1 MLTTIRSG
9 FAGLQTFI
17 AGVAVSLVAILAA
30 LPAEAQE
37 GNWAGFYAGVN
48 AGGAWGNSD
57 TNIGCDDSTFAFGP
71 FCRLATAQRAIPFN
85 MSTDQD
91 GFIGG
96 VQAGYNFQRGH
107 MVFGIEADIAWTSID
122 GSQSVTTA
130 PTLNFPT
137 GNDSRVSQKLNYL
150 GTVRGRL
157 GYAMHNNFLLF
168 ATGGLAYGD
177 VDNRYAFEFQT
188 VGGSATASQ
197 SKTKTGWTV
206 GGGGEYS
213 FGHWSLKGEYLYYDL
228 GEERLSGQFIDAV
241 NGPQNVYLNPKFE
254 TKGQLVRVGLNFKFG
269 HRADAPVPLK

>member
-1 MLTTIRSG
+1 MLRSTSG
-9 FAGLQTFI
+9 FAGLP
-17 AGVAVSLVAILAA
+17 AAA
-30 LPAEAQE
+30 LRGAFVLGLLMAAVPAEAQE
-37 GNWAGFYAGVN
+37 GNWSGFYAGVN

-57 TNIGCDDSTFAFGP
+57 ANIGCDDSTFVFGP
-71 FCRLATAQRAIPFN
+71 FCGDAAAQRAIPFN
-85 MSTDQD
+85 MSSDQD

-96 VQAGYNFQRGH
+96 VQAGYNFQRGR

-130 PTLNFPT
+130 PTLSFPT
-137 GNDSRVSQKLNYL
+137 GNDSRVSQELNYL

-177 VDNRYAFEFQT
+177 VDNRYAFEFRT

-197 SKTKTGWTV
+197 SETKAGWTV

-213 FGHWSLKGEYLYYDL
+213 FGHWSLKASTCIMISARRG
-228 GEERLSGQFIDAV
+228 
-241 NGPQNVYLNPKFE
+241 
-254 TKGQLVRVGLNFKFG
+254 
-269 HRADAPVPLK
+269 